1 MVRQLRHRQ
10 TKGAATAAMNLL
22 PPRHIS
28 TSQQNQVH
36 PHGEDI
42 SFNNTRF
49 LRPPWAINMPNIRNA
64 SDSIFNTHCWN
75 FKRHALLELQEAVHN
90 ALAGVRPRRRQW
102 GVVSAENF
110 LRILEDVTCA
120 H

>member
-36 PHGEDI
+36 LAFGGGQHHYRLVARLFSRVRYG
-42 SFNNTRF
+42 FGYG
-49 LRPPWAINMPNIRNA
+49 
-64 SDSIFNTHCWN
+64 
-75 FKRHALLELQEAVHN
+75 ALS
-90 ALAGVRPRRRQW
+90 W
-102 GVVSAENF
+102 
-110 LRILEDVTCA
+110 
-120 H
+120 